1 MVRGNSVN
9 AAANG
14 GVNGRAVIP
23 PLLDPSQQPGN
34 VYYVHPSSV
43 TVTPVLNN
51 SNYHSWARSMRRA
64 LGGKEQIQFYGW
76 INSSSYGI

>member
-1 MVRGNSVN
+1 MVRGNGAN

-14 GVNGRAVIP
+14 GVNGGAVIP

-34 VYYVHPSSV
+34 VYYVHPSDGPSSV

-51 SNYHSWARSMRRA
+51 SN
-64 LGGKEQIQFYGW
+64 
-76 INSSSYGI
+76 